1 MKSPGSSPGEM
12 ILALGVGVGQILK
25 KLKITLIEY
34 FYFSALPED
43 EEREAAAS

>member
-1 MKSPGSSPGEM
+1 MKSPGSSPCEM
-12 ILALGVGVGQILK
+12 ILALGVGQILK

-43 EEREAAAS
+43 DDREAAAS